1 MKAIL
6 LTSIQITSSV
16 LQNELLSLAIIFI
29 EGTAFSSDQ
38 ESDEAE
44 PAQFIIATHSP
55 IAMACPGA
63 KIFSFDRVLIKQVND
78 EDTIHYKIYIDLPLR
93 DS

>member
-16 LQNELLSLAIIFI
+16 LQNELLSLTIIFI
-29 EGTAFSSDQ
+29 EGIALSTNK
-38 ESDEAE
+38 ESEETE

-55 IAMACPGA
+55 IAMAYPGA
-63 KIFSFDRVLIKQVND
+63 KIFSFDRVLIKQIND
-78 EDTIHYKIYIDLPLR
+78 EDTIHYQIYKDLPLR